1 MAPWAIPGH
10 LSRSSSKLKEVK
22 FILLHRLVHSRL
34 CLYDEWTTLYF
45 SHWKTDWLVPPG
57 LYYSLSKFLG
67 KSNWESGGLVR
78 RGGELYQVV
87 IYLPPGSYHRQSGAL
102 TSVRDHLRD
111 TVLGGHAQKESI
123 MGGIIILLTPAP
135 VIDPFTAWKPPL
147 FHKDTAKGKKCRL
160 YGALGSLS
168 CVFMA

>member
-1 MAPWAIPGH
+1 M
-10 LSRSSSKLKEVK
+10 
-22 FILLHRLVHSRL
+22 
-34 CLYDEWTTLYF
+34 
-45 SHWKTDWLVPPG
+45 
-57 LYYSLSKFLG
+57 
-67 KSNWESGGLVR
+67 R

-111 TVLGGHAQKESI
+111 TVLGGRAQKESI
-123 MGGIIILLTPAP
+123 MGGIIILPTP
-135 VIDPFTAWKPPL
+135 VIDPFPAWKPPL

>member
-1 MAPWAIPGH
+1 M
-10 LSRSSSKLKEVK
+10 
-22 FILLHRLVHSRL
+22 
-34 CLYDEWTTLYF
+34 
-45 SHWKTDWLVPPG
+45 
-57 LYYSLSKFLG
+57 
-67 KSNWESGGLVR
+67 R

-123 MGGIIILLTPAP
+123 MGGIIILLTQAP
-135 VIDPFTAWKPPL
+135 VIDPFPAWKPPL